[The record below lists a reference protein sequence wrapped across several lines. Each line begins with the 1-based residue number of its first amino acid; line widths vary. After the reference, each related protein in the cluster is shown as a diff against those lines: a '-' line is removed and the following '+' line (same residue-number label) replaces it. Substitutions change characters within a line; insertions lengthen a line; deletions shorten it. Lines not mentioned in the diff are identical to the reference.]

1 MPTTHPSDRIH
12 FISARFYKDSTT
24 FCKDSVR
31 IPKCFA
37 RIPEDSARNSHDFL
51 IFAKFLQIFHNILQG
66 FQKILQGIH
75 MIPWYLQIFSLES
88 EYKDSSRFHG
98 IPQDDEGFLK
108 ILQYFKGFYIILQ
121 NSYVKSAIITKKMDS
136 NSPRG
141 RHLKHNN
148 LPIILLPTIFFK
160 EFFLEDILSRNILSL
175 LYSLKTGE

>member
-1 MPTTHPSDRIH
+1 MIPWYSQN
-12 FISARFYKDSTT
+12 FYKDSTT
-24 FCKDSVR
+24 FWKDSKR
-31 IPKCFA
+31 IPKGF
-37 RIPEDSARNSHDFL
+37 R
-51 IFAKFLQIFHNILQG
+51 KVLQG
-66 FQKILQGIH
+66 FQKILRGIH
-75 MIPWYLQIFSLES
+75 MIPWYSQNFSLEV

-98 IPQDDEGFLK
+98 IPQDSTIIQR
-108 ILQYFKGFYIILQ
+108 ILHYSTEFPREI
-121 NSYVKSAIITKKMDS
+121 SYNHKKMDS